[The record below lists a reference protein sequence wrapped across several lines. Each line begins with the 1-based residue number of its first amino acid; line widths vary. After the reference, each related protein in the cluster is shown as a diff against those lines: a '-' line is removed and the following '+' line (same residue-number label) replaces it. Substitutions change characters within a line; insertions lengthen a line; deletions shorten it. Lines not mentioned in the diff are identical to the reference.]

1 MLPGESAIKVLPI
14 KLAQGSKA
22 EHYLRGWEEKEA
34 AGRSLIGDQVELPVR
49 GLEGKA
55 YGDTRVEP
63 GQGPVQGGTQVPD
76 YAPAKPAGGG
86 LDSGWKP

>member
-1 MLPGESAIKVLPI
+1 MIETRQLTK
-14 KLAQGSKA
+14 
-22 EHYLRGWEEKEA
+22 R
-34 AGRSLIGDQVELPVR
+34 
-49 GLEGKA
+49 
-55 YGDTRVEP
+55 YGDFTAVDGISFRVEP